1 MSIEQQLTQM
11 KQAIEKAKDMKYRAE
26 AKLEE
31 LENQK
36 SRLLEELEDLGVKP
50 EELDSEIMRL
60 EQTIEQTLKETW
72 ELIPKEL
79 IDHER

>member
-1 MSIEQQLTQM
+1 MSVEQQLEQM
-11 KQAIEKAKDMKYRAE
+11 KKAIEKARDTKYRAE

-36 SRLLEELEDLGVKP
+36 SRLLEELDELGVKP
-50 EELDSEIMRL
+50 EELDSEINRL
-60 EQTIEQTLKETW
+60 EQTIEKTLKETW

-79 IDHER
+79 IDHDS

>member
-1 MSIEQQLTQM
+1 MSVEQQLTQI
-11 KQAIEKAKDMKYRAE
+11 KKAIEKARDMRYRAE

-36 SRLLEELEDLGVKP
+36 KRLLVELEELGVKP
-50 EELDSEIMRL
+50 EQLDQEIERL
-60 EQTIEQTLKETW
+60 EKEIDSSLKETW

-79 IDHER
+79 IEHD